1 MISESAASVHACAE
15 ARPVGVPQRAVTGV
29 YLCYNAASMRIKAA
43 SQTLGVP
50 VPTLRR
56 WTQEFAAGLSP
67 EARASEGRP
76 RDFSPRDMRVLR
88 RAKEVLKDADV
99 TYERARRA
107 LGGEG
112 LLAYEAEAGAG
123 ADGARDEAADREAA
137 ERFVRE
143 IVARETAPLREA
155 QAGLVNKVGELER
168 EIRALREQLRGTLG
182 GAAGTVMPA
191 RDDGADAERR
201 RAWPFR

>member
-1 MISESAASVHACAE
+1 
-15 ARPVGVPQRAVTGV
+15 
-29 YLCYNAASMRIKAA
+29 MRIRAA
-43 SQTLGVP
+43 GQALGVP

-76 RDFSPRDMRVLR
+76 REFSPRDMRVLR
-88 RAKEVLKDADV
+88 RAKDVLKSPDV
-99 TYERARRA
+99 TYERARKV
-107 LGGEG
+107 LSDEG
-112 LLAYEAEAGAG
+112 LMSHEADVAPSGG
-123 ADGARDEAADREAA
+123 GGTARDETGDREAA

-143 IVARETAPLREA
+143 IVVREVTAVREA
-155 QAGLVNKVGELER
+155 QASLAARFGEMER

-182 GAAGTVMPA
+182 GAASTVMPA
-191 RDDGADAERR
+191 PDDATDAERR